1 MVAEAPNRPTPGLV
15 APDWLRRQ
23 QEQRPASNNVN
34 INDIYWRKPV
44 QPGDTAGYIV
54 VGPSAIPGPDGRP
67 LTVQAEARVR
77 KGWEPLIAYSYTNRV
92 SSKTQ
97 QRETIESTQDR
108 LATPDWAYWL
118 FVNGGAHLFPIEQIV
133 EHHWHLQPPYYP
145 AGTPAEDVFPQLAD
159 WEVPGAFWC
168 PACPGS
174 APPKNSEEQVSTHLI
189 LQHSM
194 TSVQV
199 NDLYEQTAGFT
210 NPAHTSGGIRLRRKL
225 VETEMRAEQQRNAP
239 SPELQARPSVQICNN
254 CGERISG
261 LLRDHECA
269 INLNPDASAPQL
281 EHAPLTSDEVAQA
294 SATTPAPDGEAA
306 APSPAA
312 ASEMPLSHPRPRPRA
327 PQD

>member
-34 INDIYWRKPV
+34 INDIYWRKP
-44 QPGDTAGYIV
+44 DGYIV

-67 LTVQAEARVR
+67 LTSQAEAKMRR
-77 KGWEPLIAYSYTNRV
+77 GWEPLIEFSYTNRI

-97 QRETIESTQDR
+97 QRETIEVTQDR
-108 LATPDWAYWL
+108 LGTPDWAYWL
-118 FVNGGAHLFPIEQIV
+118 FANGGAHLFTIDQIV
-133 EHHWHLQPPYYP
+133 ESHWHLKPPYYL
-145 AGTPAEDVFPQLAD
+145 AGTRAEDVFPQLAEWD
-159 WEVPGAFWC
+159 VPEAYWC
-168 PACPGS
+168 PACS
-174 APPKNSEEQVSTHLI
+174 ADRPPKNSEEQVSTHLI
-189 LQHSM
+189 VNHSM

-199 NDLYEQTAGFT
+199 SDLYDQTHGFKA
-210 NPAHTSGGIRLRRKL
+210 PGRSSSGLNLRRK
-225 VETEMRAEQQRNAP
+225 VQASEKRAEQQRSAP

-254 CGERISG
+254 CGERIEG
-261 LLRDHECA
+261 LLKDHECA